1 VPEQGPL
8 CPPAGEPPSSSHSQA
23 HGGPRGGAGLPDG
36 ISVLP
41 VAGLPE
47 FAPGDDL
54 AAAIADTA
62 PWLADG
68 DVVVVT
74 SKVVSKVE
82 GRVVRVP
89 PGVDREKLR
98 LQLVEEEAVRVVARR
113 GPLAI
118 VQTRQGWVVA
128 AAGIDA
134 SNVGQDALVLLPEDG
149 DASARALRSRLR
161 ELLGVEVGVVVSDTF
176 GRTWREGLTDV
187 AVGAAGIPALIDHRG
202 AVDGFGNRLET
213 TRTAVVD
220 ELASAAD
227 LVKGKLG
234 GVPVAVVR
242 GLTAKPPTV
251 DTGTRPLVRL
261 PADDLFPYGARD
273 LVGSRAP
280 GADLVPRAGELDAV
294 AAAFRVA
301 GTALPEFPVV
311 LRYGGEGDGV
321 VDVHLTDAV
330 TTTTALNLGAL
341 LGAVIVQLHA
351 DGWATRWEPV
361 GTPGGSSLVGRLWL
375 GEPAS

>member
-1 VPEQGPL
+1 VYP
-8 CPPAGEPPSSSHSQA
+8 
-23 HGGPRGGAGLPDG
+23 
-36 ISVLP
+36 VL
-41 VAGLPE
+41 GLPE
-47 FAPGDDL
+47 FRPGDDL
-54 AAAIADTA
+54 AAAIAGAA

-68 DVVVVT
+68 DIVVVT
-74 SKVVSKVE
+74 SKVVSKAE
-82 GRVVRVP
+82 GRLVPVP
-89 PGVDREKLR
+89 PGADRERLR
-98 LQLVEEEAVRVVARR
+98 LQAIEDEAVRVVARR

-134 SNVGQDALVLLPEDG
+134 SNVAQDALVLLPEDG
-149 DASARALRSRLR
+149 DASARRLR
-161 ELLGVEVGVVVSDTF
+161 ARLGELLDVDVAIVVSDTF

-187 AVGAAGIPALIDHRG
+187 AVGAAGISALLDHRG
-202 AVDGFGNRLET
+202 AVDAFGNRLET

-227 LVKGKLG
+227 LVKGKLA
-234 GVPVAVVR
+234 GVPVAVIR
-242 GLTAKPPTV
+242 GLHPEAAEP

-280 GADLVPRAGELDAV
+280 GADLEPRAGELAAV
-294 AAAFRVA
+294 GEAFRIA
-301 GTALPEFPVV
+301 SAALPEFPVV
-311 LRYGGEGDGV
+311 LRYGGEGDGA
-321 VDVHLTDAV
+321 VDVHLTDAI

-341 LGAVIVQLHA
+341 VGAVVVQLHA
-351 DGWATRWEPV
+351 EGWTTRWEPV

-375 GEPAS
+375 GTPPT

>member
-1 VPEQGPL
+1 MPE
-8 CPPAGEPPSSSHSQA
+8 PA
-23 HGGPRGGAGLPDG
+23 PRG
-36 ISVLP
+36 ISILP

-47 FAPGDDL
+47 FTPGDDL
-54 AAAIADTA
+54 AGAIAGAA

-82 GRVVRVP
+82 GRLVHVP
-89 PGVDREKLR
+89 PGADREVMR
-98 LQLVEEEAVRVVARR
+98 LQAVEHEAVRVVARR

-134 SNVGQDALVLLPEDG
+134 SNVGSDALVLLPEDA
-149 DASARALRSRLR
+149 DASARALRAGLHER
-161 ELLGVEVGVVVSDTF
+161 LGVDVAVVVSDTF

-187 AVGAAGIPALIDHRG
+187 AVGAAGIRALIDHRG
-202 AVDGFGNRLET
+202 AVDAWGNRLET
-213 TRTAVVD
+213 TRVAVVD

-227 LVKGKLG
+227 LVKGKLS

-242 GLTAKPPTV
+242 GLSRTPPGP
-251 DTGTRPLVRL
+251 DDEGTRPLVRL

-273 LVGSRAP
+273 LVGSREP
-280 GADLVPRAGELDAV
+280 GGELVPRAGELAAV

-301 GTALPEFPVV
+301 SSALPEFPVV
-311 LRYGGEGDGV
+311 LRYGGNGDGV
-321 VDVHLTDAV
+321 VDVHLGDPPNL
-330 TTTTALNLGAL
+330 TTALNLGAL

-351 DGWATRWEPV
+351 EGWTTRWEPV
-361 GTPGGSSLVGRLWL
+361 GTPGGSSLVGRLWV
-375 GEPAS
+375 GTPPA

>member
-1 VPEQGPL
+1 M
-8 CPPAGEPPSSSHSQA
+8 
-23 HGGPRGGAGLPDG
+23 GL
-36 ISVLP
+36 SVLP
-41 VAGLPE
+41 VHGLPE
-47 FAPGDDL
+47 FSPGDDL
-54 AAAIADTA
+54 PAAIAGAA

-82 GRVVRVP
+82 GRLVAVP
-89 PGVDREKLR
+89 PGADRERLR
-98 LQLVEEEAVRVVARR
+98 LQAIEDEAVRVVARR

-134 SNVGQDALVLLPEDG
+134 SNVAQDALVLLPEDG
-149 DASARALRSRLR
+149 DASARGLRFRLR
-161 ELLGVEVGVVVSDTF
+161 ELLGVDVAVVVSDTF

-202 AVDGFGNRLET
+202 AVDAFGNRLET
-213 TRTAVVD
+213 TRTAVID

-242 GLTAKPPTV
+242 GLATV
-251 DTGTRPLVRL
+251 APEPDTGSRPLVRL
-261 PADDLFPYGARD
+261 AADDLFPYGARD

-280 GADLVPRAGELDAV
+280 GADLLPRAGEVVAV
-294 AAAFRVA
+294 GEAFRVA
-301 GTALPEFPVV
+301 SAALPEFPVV
-311 LRYGGEGDGV
+311 LRYGGEDDGV

-330 TTTTALNLGAL
+330 STTTALNLGAL
-341 LGAVIVQLHA
+341 LGAAVIQLHA
-351 DGWATRWEPV
+351 EGWTTRWEPAATAG
-361 GTPGGSSLVGRLWL
+361 GTSLVGRLWL
-375 GEPAS
+375 GTQAS